1 MLKLENIVKSYTVG
15 WEELR
20 VLKDVD
26 LEIKDWEF
34 VAIMGPS
41 GSGKSTL
48 MNIIWLLDIPT
59 SGWYSLDGTPLESL
73 SGDEQ
78 SRFRWQK
85 VWFIFQWYN
94 LIPRLSALD
103 QVMLPLSYQW
113 IPLWERK
120 KRAIEALTRVGLQ
133 EKLASKPNELSGWQ
147 QQRIAIARAIVANP
161 SIILADE
168 PTGALDT
175 KTWWEVMDILTWLNK
190 EWKTII
196 LITHDNH
203 IATYAQKVIRIKDGE
218 IE

>member
-1 MLKLENIVKSYTVG
+1 MLKLENIIKSYTVWG
-15 WEELR
+15 EELT
-20 VLKDVD
+20 VLKSVN

-59 SGWYSLDGTPLESL
+59 TGTYSLDWIPLESL
-73 SGDEQ
+73 SWDEQ

-113 IPLWERK
+113 MSISERK
-120 KRAIEALTRVGLQ
+120 KRATEALTKVWL
-133 EKLASKPNELSGWQ
+133 ESKTASKPNELSWWQ

-175 KTWWEVMDILTWLNK
+175 KTWSEVMDILTALNK